1 MFMDWD
7 GKNKIQLTVDPVSS
21 GYPTWSFDGRYI
33 FYEVYK
39 DGDWEIYRMNS
50 DGSNRKRLTFNASA
64 NDWHPFA
71 HPYQDK
77 VIYESGPVGH
87 EGIYIMDNDGDN
99 IGQIS
104 EGSTRKRVPS
114 MSVDGEYILFMGYE
128 DKLEFIYIMD
138 GNGENIRKIS
148 GRRKSGH
155 PFISP
160 DNSIIAFEASVDGQ
174 DEIFIINL
182 DGSGETRLTSIPGD
196 DWDPAFIYQL
206 P

>member
-1 MFMDWD
+1 
-7 GKNKIQLTVDPVSS
+7 
-21 GYPTWSFDGRYI
+21 
-33 FYEVYK
+33 
-39 DGDWEIYRMNS
+39 
-50 DGSNRKRLTFNASA
+50 
-64 NDWHPFA
+64 
-71 HPYQDK
+71 
-77 VIYESGPVGH
+77 
-87 EGIYIMDNDGDN
+87 
-99 IGQIS
+99 
-104 EGSTRKRVPS
+104 

-128 DKLEFIYIMD
+128 ENLEFVYIMD

-148 GRRKSGH
+148 DRRRSGH

-160 DNSIIAFEASVDGQ
+160 DNSIIAFESSVDGQ